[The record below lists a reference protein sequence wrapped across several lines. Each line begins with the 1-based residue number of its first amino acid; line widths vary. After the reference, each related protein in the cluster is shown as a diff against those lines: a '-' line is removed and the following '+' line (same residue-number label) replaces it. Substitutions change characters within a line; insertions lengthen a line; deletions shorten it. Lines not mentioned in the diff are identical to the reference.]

1 MNIYKVT
8 RSEITVTHKRGK
20 AVNVETNL
28 LTSLWSDHEKALKH
42 ALWHCEDFSYIANQY
57 EVAQV
62 TGEPYKNV
70 YVRVDEYKEENGR
83 FVLLLNG
90 TQHVAEVEDG
100 QIYPQI

>member
-20 AVNVETNL
+20 AVNVVTNL
-28 LTSLWSDHEKALKH
+28 LTSLWSDKEKAVKH
-42 ALWHCEDFSYIANQY
+42 AKWHCEDFSFIAEQY
-57 EVAQV
+57 KVAQV

-70 YVRVDEYKEENGR
+70 YCRVDEYTEVNGR

-90 TQHVAEVEDG
+90 TYRVGEVEDG
-100 QIYPQI
+100 VIYNR